1 MDFQELF
8 NAALGLAF
16 IFIGWFLR
24 AVWDAVNA
32 LRDDLKELE
41 RNLPDTYV
49 RRDDYHADVAEIK
62 AMLVRIADKLEH
74 KVDKDHL
81 HRH

>member
-24 AVWDAVNA
+24 AVWDAVSS
-32 LRDDLKELE
+32 LRKDLKELE
-41 RNLPDTYV
+41 RALPETYL
-49 RRDDYHADVAEIK
+49 RRDDYHADIADIK
-62 AMLVRIADKLEH
+62 MALNRIEDKLEN
-74 KVDKDHL
+74 KMD
-81 HRH
+81 RRQG